1 MKMLQGGTTEQQI
14 NLLQT
19 IGVPSEAISALQLL
33 TLSDN
38 PIYSND
44 VQAKLKTLPQ
54 KLLSSIDKNATEN
67 TTTLQ

>member
-44 VQAKLKTLPQ
+44 VQANLKTLPQ
-54 KLLSSIDKNATEN
+54 ILLSSIDKNATEN

>member
-44 VQAKLKTLPQ
+44 VQANL
-54 KLLSSIDKNATEN
+54 
-67 TTTLQ
+67 

>member
-1 MKMLQGGTTEQQI
+1 MKMLQGGSTEQQI

-44 VQAKLKTLPQ
+44 VQANLKTLPQ
-54 KLLSSIDKNATEN
+54 ILLSSIDKNATEN